1 MDRTIEAR
9 YNSIKIKMEVNKIKL
24 EKIDHVSIYVRDLEK
39 ARRFFAE
46 LLDAEFSDVSQ
57 DKELDT
63 RGSMGPAGIELIAPL
78 TPDGPVARAI
88 DKRGEGLSL
97 VSLKVPNLEQAVAE
111 MQSRGVRLAAK
122 IEHLAVF
129 HPKDTY
135 GVMFEF
141 IEK

>member
-1 MDRTIEAR
+1 
-9 YNSIKIKMEVNKIKL
+9 MEL
-24 EKIDHVSIYVRDLEK
+24 EKIDHVSIYVKDIEK
-39 ARRFFAE
+39 ARQFFTN
-46 LLDAEFSDVSQ
+46 LFKAEFSEIRES
-57 DKELDT
+57 KELDT
-63 RGSMGPAGIELIAPL
+63 RGSMGPAGIELIASL

-88 DKRGEGLSL
+88 NNRGEGLSL
-97 VSLKVPNLEQAVAE
+97 VSLKVPNLEEAIAE

-122 IEHLAVF
+122 TKRVAVF